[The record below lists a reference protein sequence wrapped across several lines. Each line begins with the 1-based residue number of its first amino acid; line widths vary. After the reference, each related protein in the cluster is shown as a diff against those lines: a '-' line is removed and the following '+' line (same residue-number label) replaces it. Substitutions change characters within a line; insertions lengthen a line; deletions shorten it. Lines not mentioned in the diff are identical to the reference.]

1 MLRVSNIKIN
11 IDDDKSK
18 ILNLLLKKLK
28 IKESELIKYHIFK
41 ESIDARKKGKID
53 FVYTLDGSQK

>member
-18 ILNLLLKKLK
+18 IVKQLLNKLK
-28 IKESELIKYHIFK
+28 IKESELIKYYIYK
-41 ESIDARKKGKID
+41 ESIDARKKRKN
-53 FVYTLDGSQK
+53 